1 MTHIISLATGYN
13 LSIALLQESQPGGNI
28 SGWVWLL
35 IILFIIFIVAWGLIG
50 NRKREEFPL
59 SEHKEHSDEAHPV
72 TMEATRSNIQ
82 VPAASVQVETPA
94 ATPQMPDDLVI
105 IEGIGPK
112 ISSILQANGITTF
125 AQLASTPISELQQ
138 TLLKE
143 GLRLADPTTW
153 SEQARLAAAGDWD
166 GLTALQARLKGGRQ
180 A

>member
-1 MTHIISLATGYN
+1 
-13 LSIALLQESQPGGNI
+13 
-28 SGWVWLL
+28 
-35 IILFIIFIVAWGLIG
+35 
-50 NRKREEFPL
+50 
-59 SEHKEHSDEAHPV
+59 
-72 TMEATRSNIQ
+72 
-82 VPAASVQVETPA
+82 VQVETPA

-112 ISSILQANGITTF
+112 ISSILQVNGITTF

-153 SEQARLAAAGDWD
+153 PEQARLAAAGDWD